1 MLEWNTNFT
10 NLTLNN
16 RFFSYC
22 SHLMVILSIYV
33 LEGSFYFI
41 FFLQGRLGEIG
52 LGVLSLSAGG
62 NAKESEED
70 MNGLG
75 FYQHT

>member
-10 NLTLNN
+10 NMTLNN
-16 RFFSYC
+16 RFFKLLFS
-22 SHLMVILSIYV
+22 LN
-33 LEGSFYFI
+33 GNSFYICIRGFVLFY

-62 NAKESEED
+62 NVKESEKD

>member
-1 MLEWNTNFT
+1 
-10 NLTLNN
+10 
-16 RFFSYC
+16 
-22 SHLMVILSIYV
+22 MVILSIYV

-52 LGVLSLSAGG
+52 LDILSLSAGG